1 MSADFLSADIRKKL
15 REFELQVQFTCSA
28 CRGRASDASAG
39 SGTGCLGI
47 LGPSGCGKTTLSQR
61 LIGEQVSYKK
71 TQSIQVIG
79 DDIVDTPGEYVEQ
92 KQFYSALIVTAVEA
106 DVILLLS
113 SAIDEQNAFS
123 PRMGSL
129 FSGKP
134 VIGVITKTDL
144 CEDPELI
151 EGASEILSMAGAE
164 TIIEVGFGDDSCLE
178 KLREAIETAE

>member
-1 MSADFLSADIRKKL
+1 MSVNITVSHALKKYGENVIIPDL
-15 REFELQVQFTCSA
+15 NVKIKEGEFFT
-28 CRGRASDASAG
+28 
-39 SGTGCLGI
+39 L

-164 TIIEVGFGDDSCLE
+164 TIIEVGFGDDFCLE

>member
-1 MSADFLSADIRKKL
+1 MVADFADLECEASAKSY
-15 REFELQVQFTCSA
+15 VTV
-28 CRGRASDASAG
+28 RGRREDMKKIMMVG
-39 SGTGCLGI
+39 KI
-47 LGPSGCGKTTLSQR
+47 GCGKTTLSQR

-79 DDIVDTPGEYVEQ
+79 DDIVDTPGEYVE
-92 KQFYSALIVTAVEA
+92 A
-106 DVILLLS
+106 DVILLLC

>member
-1 MSADFLSADIRKKL
+1 MVADFADLECEASAKSY
-15 REFELQVQFTCSA
+15 VTV
-28 CRGRASDASAG
+28 RGRREDMKKIMMVG
-39 SGTGCLGI
+39 KI
-47 LGPSGCGKTTLSQR
+47 GCGKTTLSQR

-79 DDIVDTPGEYVEQ
+79 DDIV
-92 KQFYSALIVTAVEA
+92 EA
-106 DVILLLS
+106 DVILLLC

>member
-1 MSADFLSADIRKKL
+1 MK
-15 REFELQVQFTCSA
+15 
-28 CRGRASDASAG
+28 
-39 SGTGCLGI
+39 
-47 LGPSGCGKTTLSQR
+47 R

-106 DVILLLS
+106 DVILLLC

-151 EGASEILSMAGAE
+151 EGASEMPG
-164 TIIEVGFGDDSCLE
+164 
-178 KLREAIETAE
+178 EAQGGN

>member
-1 MSADFLSADIRKKL
+1 MVADFADLECEASAK
-15 REFELQVQFTCSA
+15 FYVTV
-28 CRGRASDASAG
+28 RGRREDMKKIMMVG
-39 SGTGCLGI
+39 KI
-47 LGPSGCGKTTLSQR
+47 GCGKTTLSQR